1 MKREKSLRRR
11 SHPQTMMMMM
21 MMMGKKNISLSRFAF
36 LFWSKS
42 SNASSSLLL
51 ALPFGKRREREREG
65 LFSTSTFFH
74 HTKGLKASR
83 VGKVSV
89 RSNRKGEEDDRQTRD
104 DEDAF
109 FFFKT
114 LNNSGAFF
122 CFFVLCLPLLGVDP
136 THTTTNAAF
145 LPLRKTHMSSVQVRI
160 PNNNNN
166 NNNASSF
173 LRKSFSTTRDFVLLT
188 RLRGVSFFSLSL
200 S

>member
-21 MMMGKKNISLSRFAF
+21 MGKKNISLSRFNAF

-122 CFFVLCLPLLGVDP
+122 VIFLCVSSSFVLGVDP
-136 THTTTNAAF
+136 THTTNNGIPVLRAPSSSSSSSPRAF
-145 LPLRKTHMSSVQVRI
+145 AKDSHVVR
-160 PNNNNN
+160 PG
-166 NNNASSF
+166 A
-173 LRKSFSTTRDFVLLT
+173 LT
-188 RLRGVSFFSLSL
+188 
-200 S
+200 